1 MATAAKT
8 PRKKKAVKEVDPNA
22 PPAEPKAKRTRK
34 AAAEP
39 RIKLYWGV
47 FNQSLKRVAVF
58 EYEDLKKAEKAAK
71 EFSKAGGV
79 AQYWTPWSRA
89 GLSHYVQ
96 RCSWTAAGDRFSQG
110 MGQGA
115 IGGHGFCLPVRSDD
129 RTVLDSGHLGI
140 QTELNARA
148 RNFVIRL
155 RRAPML
161 LHSGCNSW

>member
-58 EYEDLKKAEKAAK
+58 EYEDLKKAEKA
-71 EFSKAGGV
+71 FSKAGGDHFL
-79 AQYWTPWSRA
+79 QK
-89 GLSHYVQ
+89 
-96 RCSWTAAGDRFSQG
+96 
-110 MGQGA
+110 
-115 IGGHGFCLPVRSDD
+115 IKE
-129 RTVLDSGHLGI
+129 TV
-140 QTELNARA
+140 
-148 RNFVIRL
+148 VV
-155 RRAPML
+155 
-161 LHSGCNSW
+161 